1 MRVASRSNRGGR
13 DGRNRRLQL
22 LIFPV
27 MALLM
32 AGALFLVLR
41 YMTGETLMKTEEPV
55 YQYFLDQKVEYDEGT
70 VVIPGEN
77 GIVFGQ
83 GDDRSAGDVTP
94 VYSADSEALMLPIDM
109 SWMDPTTKREWRVP
123 ALSRLERDEN
133 GDIWY
138 VNGDDRIYMDGGFLS
153 SGRGTYVFL
162 DTVSLQFGGMSYDL
176 EPFSCYY
183 VANGMYRIY
192 RYQNDELAVETTS
205 GGNTS
210 VRADKGYRADLTV
223 GNYTAADGSLR
234 LLAASPSLLKE
245 IGER

>member
-94 VYSADSEALMLPIDM
+94 VYAAESRSLMVPIDM
-109 SWMDPTTKREWRVP
+109 IWMDPTTMREWKLP
-123 ALSRLERDEN
+123 ALSRLERNEA
-133 GDIWY
+133 GEIWY
-138 VNGDDRIYMDGGFLS
+138 VNGDERVYMNGGILS
-153 SGRGTYVFL
+153 SGKGTYVFL
-162 DTVSLQFGGMSYDL
+162 DPVSLQLNEIIYEL
-176 EPFSCYY
+176 EPFSFYA
-183 VANGMYRIY
+183 VGNGMYRVY
-192 RYQNDELAVETTS
+192 RYGNDELTVEMALTQNPSIRTE
-205 GGNTS
+205 
-210 VRADKGYRADLTV
+210 RGYRVDLRV
-223 GNYTAADGSLR
+223 GTFTAADGSLR
-234 LLAASPSLLKE
+234 LLSASPALLKE
-245 IGER
+245 IGDR